1 MNTQGSMFASVTD
14 WQPSEPLNGSGL
26 HVIMYSGGAG
36 SWATA
41 KRVAANVSGE
51 VVLLFADTKM
61 EDEDLHRF
69 LDQSSESLGL
79 ELVTIADGRDPW
91 QVFTDVRFMGNTRV
105 DPCSRVLKRELLDR
119 WMIDNCDPE
128 TTTIHLGIDWQEAH
142 RYRAAKGRMSGWEV
156 RAPMVDAS
164 FLTKDGMLDAM
175 RADGIEPPRLYAMG
189 FPHNNCGGFC
199 VKAGQAH
206 FRLLL
211 EKMPERYAYHEAQE
225 EALRRHLE
233 KDVAVMRDRSGGET
247 KPLTMRAFRE
257 RIQGGDKYDQH
268 DWGGCGCFSPVGQ

>member
-257 RIQGGDKYDQH
+257 RIQGGDEYDQY